1 MTSRT
6 RFLITLAFAC
16 HLLLAPPI
24 VTSQLLS
31 SQTQQNGTQIP
42 PTASNVLKQEDVTI
56 RALEQE
62 KQGAVYKLHGQ
73 AEIHY
78 SNYILYADQV
88 SYDSNS
94 GQATADGHV
103 VLDGGPNDEHIE
115 ATHGT
120 YNIRAQ
126 TGRFE
131 DVVGTTGIRFR
142 GARTTLTTPNPF
154 SFTGKVVEKTTPNH
168 YAVYDGTITTCELP
182 KPKWEFK
189 ASKVAVEVGAN
200 AKIYHAIFKVRGIP
214 VLYLPY
220 ATHPVQPSPRQT
232 GFLLPNIG
240 RSSRKGYIVGE
251 SVFWAMNRTMD
262 ASIGAEYYSLRGWAQ
277 QGEFRARPSESSF
290 VDLDYFGVLD
300 RGIGTPPVSQG
311 GENARLNAEAA
322 FGHNFRV
329 VANIDYLS
337 SFVFRLAFNEV
348 FSQAVYSE
356 VKSLAFLS
364 NTTNGFSSN
373 ASVQRYQNFES
384 TTPGDVITILHAP
397 SLEVS
402 SVDRRILNSPVYWS
416 YDASAEGLSRSEPG
430 FRTATLVGR
439 FDINPTLSLPL
450 LLRGWSI
457 RPQLGL
463 RDTFYTQELQP
474 SITTGQATND
484 PINRRALE
492 TSVEI
497 RPPALDRVFDREAF
511 GRKWKHVIEPR
522 FVYNYTAGVANFA
535 NVLRFDDRDI
545 LSDTNEIEYGVI
557 NRLYGKRI
565 SNEPESCGTD
575 GMSTLSIGGAPVQS
589 RIPWERTDPKASTC
603 NPGPRVREVVTWELA
618 QKYFFDPTF
627 GGALVPGRRNV
638 FTTTA
643 DFTGTAFLT
652 GPRRFSPLIS
662 RLRVETNA
670 RTDAEWDIDYDIP
683 THRIT
688 SSTGLVNYHI
698 GEFTLGGGDAYLL
711 AVGENLPTNPAP
723 TPVSFNQFRLLLG
736 YGHPNKRGFSAAT
749 TLGFD
754 ATQGFLQY
762 STVQTSYNWDC
773 CGVSLEYRR
782 FALGSVRNENQF
794 RFTFALANVG
804 AFGNLT
810 RQQKLF

>member
-6 RFLITLAFAC
+6 GFLITAAFAC
-16 HLLLAPPI
+16 HLLVAPQL

-31 SQTQQNGTQIP
+31 SQTQQKATQIP
-42 PTASNVLKQEDVTI
+42 PNSPAELKEQDVTI
-56 RALEQE
+56 RAREQE
-62 KQGAVYKLHGQ
+62 KQGSEYKLRGQ

-78 SNYILYADQV
+78 GTYILYADRV
-88 SYDSNS
+88 TYNS
-94 GQATADGHV
+94 DTGQATADGHV

-115 ATHGT
+115 ASHGT
-120 YNIRAQ
+120 YNVRAE
-126 TGRFE
+126 TGKFE
-131 DVVGTTGIRFR
+131 NVAGTTGIRFR
-142 GARTTLTTPNPF
+142 GTRLTLTSPNPF
-154 SFTGKVVEKTTPNH
+154 SFSGRVVEKTSPDR
-168 YAVYDGTITTCELP
+168 YLVFDGTITTCELP

-189 ASKVAVEVGAN
+189 AQKVIVEVGGN
-200 AKIYHAIFKVRGIP
+200 ARIYHSVFKVRGIP

-220 ATHPVQPSPRQT
+220 ATHPVQPSPRQS

-240 RSSRKGYIVGE
+240 RSSRKGNIVGE
-251 SVFWAMNRTMD
+251 SFFWAINRTMD
-262 ASIGAEYYSLRGWAQ
+262 ANVGAEYYSQRGLAQ

-300 RGIGTPPVSQG
+300 RGIGFPPVKQG

-322 FGHNFRV
+322 FGHNFRG

-348 FSQAVYSE
+348 FNQAVYSE

-364 NTTNGFSSN
+364 NTTQGFSYN

-397 SLEVS
+397 SLELS
-402 SVDRRILNSPVYWS
+402 SVDRRLWRTPLYWS
-416 YDASAEGLSRSEPG
+416 YDATAEGLSRSQPS

-439 FDINPTLSLPL
+439 FDLNPTISLPL
-450 LLRGWSI
+450 LIKGWSI
-457 RPQLGL
+457 RPELGF
-463 RDTFYTQELQP
+463 RETFYTQQLKP
-474 SITTGQATND
+474 ALPVGDAIND
-484 PINRRALE
+484 PLNRRALE
-492 TSVEI
+492 SSLEI
-497 RPPALDRVFDREAF
+497 RPPALDRVFDGEAL

-522 FVYNYTAGVANFA
+522 VVYRNNKGVDNFV

-545 LSDTNEIEYGVI
+545 LSNTNEIEYGIV
-557 NRLYGKRI
+557 NRLYGKRV
-565 SNEPESCGTD
+565 SNQPEDCGP
-575 GMSTLSIGGAPVQS
+575 GGVSALSIGGAPVQS
-589 RIPWERTDPKASTC
+589 RIPWERADAKATAC
-603 NPGPRVREVVTWELA
+603 TPGPQVREVVTWELA

-652 GPRRFSPLIS
+652 EPRRFSPLIS
-662 RLRVETNA
+662 RLRIETNA
-670 RTDAEWDIDYDIP
+670 RTDAEWDLDYDIP
-683 THRIT
+683 TGRLT
-688 SSTGLVNYHI
+688 SSTALVNYHV
-698 GEFTLGGGDAYLL
+698 GEFTVGGGDAYLL
-711 AVGENLPTNPAP
+711 AVGENLPTNPSP
-723 TPVSFNQFRLLLG
+723 QPVSFNQFRLLLG
-736 YGHPNKRGFSAAT
+736 YGHSNKRGFSAAT
-749 TLGFD
+749 NLGFD

-762 STVQTSYNWDC
+762 STIQTSYNWDC

-794 RFTFALANVG
+794 RFSFALANVG